1 MSDATAVRRRQPK
14 GLYVL
19 FLTEMWERFGFYT
32 MFSLLVL
39 YLTQKVGLGDADA
52 ALLYGTFASFAYM
65 TTLPGGFLADRLL
78 GFRRAIIMGAAIMAL
93 GYLSLLYST
102 PATITW
108 SLAVLIV
115 GNGLFKPNVGSL
127 LGLLY
132 DKDDPRRE
140 SGFTIFYLGIN
151 TGAFA
156 ATLIAGWI
164 GATFGYDIA
173 FAIAGIGKL
182 ISLLTFVIGQ
192 RWLDDKGHPP
202 HPTLLEARHLGFISP
217 TALVLIGG
225 AGVALIT
232 AVLMRHDL
240 LAGYLLA
247 TIGLIAFGYL
257 LFETFREEG
266 ETRRKLIAMI
276 VLTASSIVFW
286 TAYNQVGTSF
296 ILFTE
301 RLVDRDLFSIIV
313 PPSEFLSL
321 NPMFI
326 LLMGGPFAALW
337 VWLAKRGWN
346 PSIPMKFVLGHL
358 LIAAAFFSLV
368 LAILASPGKVP
379 WEWLVLFFALYTAA
393 EMVLSPVGLAMVT
406 ALAPKRLLGLSM
418 GLWLLATSVSFYLAG
433 LAAGIAAVPD
443 KATDAQ
449 MESIYSTAFTDYGW
463 IGLGG
468 GLLLFALVPWLKRL
482 MGHGAKEAS

>member
-1 MSDATAVRRRQPK
+1 MSEATVMRRRQPK

-173 FAIAGIGKL
+173 FAIAGVGKL
-182 ISLLTFVIGQ
+182 ISLITFVIGQ
-192 RWLDDKGHPP
+192 RWLDGKGHAP
-202 HPTLLEARHLGFISP
+202 HPNLLEARHLGFISP

-240 LAGYLLA
+240 LAGDLLA
-247 TIGLIAFGYL
+247 VIGLIAFGYL
-257 LFETFREEG
+257 LFETFKEEVA
-266 ETRRKLIAMI
+266 RRKLIAMI
-276 VLTASSIVFW
+276 ILTASSIVFW

-296 ILFTE
+296 ILFTD
-301 RLVDRDLFSIIV
+301 RLVDRNTFGIV
-313 PPSEFLSL
+313 EPASEFLSL
-321 NPMFI
+321 NPLFI

-346 PSIPMKFVLGHL
+346 PTIPMKFVLGHV

-368 LAILASPGKVP
+368 LAITASPGKVP

-393 EMVLSPVGLAMVT
+393 EMTLSPVGLAMVT
-406 ALAPKRLLGLSM
+406 ALAPKRLMGLSM

-449 MESIYSTAFTDYGW
+449 MDAIYHHAFSDYGW

-482 MGHGAKEAS
+482 MGHVTEEAA